1 MIINNGNDDNN
12 NNIKDKDHL
21 ALCDILKVASENLL
35 SKLDWVTGTKV
46 QDTKTQLTFF

>member
-21 ALCDILKVASENLL
+21 TLCDILKAAYENLL
-35 SKLDWVTGTKV
+35 SKLDWLTGTKF